1 MKRFISA
8 FLVLVALF
16 LCGCTQTSV
25 SEGEDVVLTFV
36 YMEADIRVT
45 LETEEAEKVISILDG
60 NDYDSIGSGIP
71 SCGFD
76 ENISLT
82 VDGRVFAVA
91 CDTCNYLQD
100 MGNYRYFSIPKEDM
114 AYIHSLFQKYGG
126 YFPCI

>member
-60 NDYDSIGSGIP
+60 NDYASIGSGIP

-126 YFPCI
+126 YFPCV